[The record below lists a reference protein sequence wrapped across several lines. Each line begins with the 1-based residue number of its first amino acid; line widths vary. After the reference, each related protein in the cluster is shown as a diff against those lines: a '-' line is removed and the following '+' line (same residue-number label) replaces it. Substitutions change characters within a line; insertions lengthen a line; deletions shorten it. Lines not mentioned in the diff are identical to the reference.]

1 MLSFIVIRKIDI
13 HRRLINLKFQHQFV
27 KCWLGH
33 GVVVTS
39 VFAARSI
46 SPRTMA
52 VWYYLIML
60 NMYVGSN
67 TGIPASGVF
76 LVDILNMNKADK
88 HRKVRGHFY

>member
-1 MLSFIVIRKIDI
+1 
-13 HRRLINLKFQHQFV
+13 
-27 KCWLGH
+27 
-33 GVVVTS
+33 
-39 VFAARSI
+39 
-46 SPRTMA
+46 MA

-88 HRKVRGHFY
+88 HRKVHGHFYSK